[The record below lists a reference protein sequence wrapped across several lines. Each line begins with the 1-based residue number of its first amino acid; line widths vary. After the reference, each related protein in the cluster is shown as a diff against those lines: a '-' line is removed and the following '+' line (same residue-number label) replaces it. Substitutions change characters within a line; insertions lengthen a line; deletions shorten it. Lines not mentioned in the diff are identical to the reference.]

1 MKKNWKSWLFL
12 AIPYLMT
19 ALIPV
24 ISVLFLGNTILK
36 NYEEKLISDKQHT
49 LQVAEDRLQ
58 QKSDTIEQLAVML
71 GSSDVLTQYSSACL
85 NRSGHTTLDFMDVK
99 KLLSNAISDPVIH
112 DIFIYDKKDEAAISA
127 SSALKSMEV
136 FFRYYYIV
144 EGLSLEESMARLDN
158 PANAHSYS
166 PEISITVPTS
176 PRSSKRVL
184 EYRMFLPI
192 GWVRDMQCQLVMVLD
207 AEELFKDFR
216 DALPTGGEFYVYDS
230 NNVLIFQ
237 HGSLYQDLIPLTDS
251 EALHPMQHEGA
262 QIHSAVLRSGSWKVK
277 VFIPDLVESSS
288 PLSFLSPAFSLFVI
302 LPMIACLLLA
312 ITLTHKNYRR
322 ILELVNLF
330 RSHSGEAPKEPEIVD
345 YRLVQRYVSQVI
357 AEKNQ
362 MTQQISQYSDSR
374 KYEVLDKLVRNTY
387 NSREEAAHALEEANL
402 VIGEGRNIV
411 LCIRCPEVSYETILA
426 EGITVRE
433 TVRQIFGE
441 LLEQPYV
448 LFDTATNETTCI
460 ISLEEGEDTDI
471 LVQAIISQ
479 LNVELA
485 YRYNIEVNIGVGNP
499 APSAFSLHESYAQA
513 RRVLQYREAFGI
525 KVTLYADLQQLEDAY
540 YYPREYSERI
550 SNYIIAGRQNDAMHL
565 IRQVYEEN
573 FENPEKHLSE
583 NAIGKL
589 KQQLWDC
596 IHSLADKYSFSLEGR
611 LSTEIAAKPFF
622 DALVQCVDLLSNEIQ
637 QKQKQVRHKTASRLL
652 DYIHENFCDNKLS
665 LKQISETFGMHESYI
680 SNVFKNALGENL
692 SVYIERLRIEKARD
706 MVKNTD
712 LKIQEIANLVGYTSD
727 ASFRRAFKKITGV
740 SPVEYREQ

>member
-1 MKKNWKSWLFL
+1 MKKKWKSWLFL

-36 NYEEKLISDKQHT
+36 NYEEKIISDKQHG

-58 QKSDTIEQLAVML
+58 QKSDIIEQLAVML

-85 NRSGHTTLDFMDVK
+85 NRSGHNALDFMDVK

-112 DIFIYDKKDEAAISA
+112 DIFIYDRKDEAAISA
-127 SSALKSMEV
+127 SSALKSLEV

-144 EGLSLEESMARLDN
+144 EGLTIEESMARLDDLSN
-158 PANAHSYS
+158 GHSYS
-166 PEISITVPTS
+166 PEISITIPTM

-192 GWVRDMQCQLVMVLD
+192 GWVRDMQCQLVMVID

-216 DALPTGGEFYVYDS
+216 DALPAGGEFYVYDS
-230 NNVLIFQ
+230 NNVLIYQ
-237 HGSLYQDLIPLTDS
+237 NGSLYQELMPLTAPDT
-251 EALHPMQHEGA
+251 LHLLKDEEV
-262 QIHSAVLRSGSWKVK
+262 QIHGAVLRSGSWQVK
-277 VFIPDLVESSS
+277 VFVPNLVESSS

-322 ILELVNLF
+322 ILELLNLF
-330 RSHSGEAPKEPEIVD
+330 RSHGGEAPKEPEIVD

-362 MTQQISQYSDSR
+362 MTQQITQYSDSR

-387 NSREEAAHALEEANL
+387 NSREEAAHALEESAL
-402 VIGEGRNIV
+402 TIREGRNIV
-411 LCIRCPEVSYETILA
+411 LCIRCPEVSYETVLSD
-426 EGITVRE
+426 GVTVRE

-460 ISLEEGEDTDI
+460 ISLEADEDTDI
-471 LVQAIISQ
+471 LVQGISSQ

-485 YRYNIEVNIGVGNP
+485 YRYDIEVHIGVGNP
-499 APSAFSLHESYAQA
+499 APSVFFLHESYAQA
-513 RRVLQYREAFGI
+513 HRVLQYREAFGI
-525 KVTLYADLQQLEDAY
+525 KVTLYSELVQLEDAY

-550 SNYIIAGRQNDAMHL
+550 IAGKQSDAKHL

-583 NAIGKL
+583 KAIGKL
-589 KQQLWDC
+589 KTHLLEC
-596 IHSLADKYSFSLEGR
+596 ITALAEKYSFALSEELSLEN
-611 LSTEIAAKPFF
+611 STGAFF
-622 DALVQCVDLLSNEIQ
+622 EVLVQSVDLLAQEIQ
-637 QKQKQVRHKTASRLL
+637 HKQKQVRHKTASRLL
-652 DYIHENFCDNKLS
+652 DYIHENFCDNNLS